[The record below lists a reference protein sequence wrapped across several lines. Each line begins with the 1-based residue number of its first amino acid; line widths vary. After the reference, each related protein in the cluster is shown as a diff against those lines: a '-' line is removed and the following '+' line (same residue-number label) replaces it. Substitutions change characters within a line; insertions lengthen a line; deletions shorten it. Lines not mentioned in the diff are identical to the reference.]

1 MTWGL
6 KQTCLLDIHD
16 NTFEGAPLE
25 PFPIWSQYS
34 TYRYSCGHLRTH
46 CLELFGKK
54 RCGQDWLESKTGWNP
69 GLDRVQIEQN
79 IYGSFNSLPVMP
91 ATSHLHTQQI
101 PATCCAC
108 CQLDC
113 NQHPKIV
120 ADQTV
125 QYSFMYWFLRLAH
138 HSHSFVD

>member
-1 MTWGL
+1 MTTLSRGPHWNHSPYGPS
-6 KQTCLLDIHD
+6 TAHTGTAVDIYVL
-16 NTFEGAPLE
+16 TVLSYLE
-25 PFPIWSQYS
+25 
-34 TYRYSCGHLRTH
+34 RRGVAR
-46 CLELFGKK
+46 
-54 RCGQDWLESKTGWNP
+54 TGWNLRP
-69 GLDRVQIEQN
+69 DGILDWTESRQIEQN